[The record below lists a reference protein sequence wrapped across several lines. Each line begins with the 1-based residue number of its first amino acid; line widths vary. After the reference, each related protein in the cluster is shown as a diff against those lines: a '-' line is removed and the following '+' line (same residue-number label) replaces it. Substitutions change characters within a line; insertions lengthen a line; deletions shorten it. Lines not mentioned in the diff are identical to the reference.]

1 MASCELPLRPP
12 AVYFHPWP
20 QHRPPNLRFLPMRRR
35 SGWAKFDRF
44 RPLLVACRSSAGGDE
59 AKGEDFVTRVLKDN
73 PSQVEPKY
81 LVGGRLYT
89 LREKERLK
97 KESKAG
103 IFRVLGRLVKK
114 PAVEVG
120 EEKAGV
126 KVRELPVHLNELLK
140 ELKGKLYV
148 PEEVFK
154 SSLSEEEEFE
164 RNLEVL
170 PIMAFDDFQKALKS
184 DKVKLLT
191 FRSDP
196 GELHRDFVVDL
207 KEIPGDK
214 SLQKRKWYLY
224 FLLCFV
230 GVEWKG
236 FACLDMAFFCFC

>member
-1 MASCELPLRPP
+1 MS
-12 AVYFHPWP
+12 
-20 QHRPPNLRFLPMRRR
+20 
-35 SGWAKFDRF
+35 
-44 RPLLVACRSSAGGDE
+44 
-59 AKGEDFVTRVLKDN
+59 RVLKDN

-103 IFRVLGRLVKK
+103 IFRILERLAKK

-120 EEKAGV
+120 EERAEV
-126 KVRELPVHLNELLK
+126 KVGEPPVHLNELLK
-140 ELKGKLYV
+140 EFKGKLYV

-154 SSLSEEEEFE
+154 GRLSEEGEFE

-170 PIMAFDDFQKALKS
+170 PIMAFDDFQKAWKS
-184 DKVKLLT
+184 DKVKRLT
-191 FRSDP
+191 FRSAP

-214 SLQKRKWYLY
+214 SLQKRRWYLY
-224 FLLCFV
+224 FLVFYRC
-230 GVEWKG
+230 GVEVI
-236 FACLDMAFFCFC
+236 C